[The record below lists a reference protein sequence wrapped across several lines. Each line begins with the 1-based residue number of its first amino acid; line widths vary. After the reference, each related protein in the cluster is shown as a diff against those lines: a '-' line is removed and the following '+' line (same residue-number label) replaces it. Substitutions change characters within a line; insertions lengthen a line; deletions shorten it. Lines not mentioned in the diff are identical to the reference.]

1 MKAISFGAGTL
12 LLFILLSGCG
22 AVKTD
27 REWALLEEATAGYT
41 DERIFWEQSGE
52 DKAKIEEEI
61 DRVLRDNVL
70 TRNEAVGVALI
81 NNRALQSAFEEIGIS
96 KADLVQAGLFHNPG
110 LGMLFRF
117 PFDGDGTN
125 IEMEGSFVLPD
136 LWQMPFRRKVAAA
149 QMDVTIMRVSQV
161 VLDTL
166 MEVKLAYEKV
176 YYLNLERDEVQK
188 MLEKS
193 KEISKETEKRRN
205 FGFMSD
211 LEVYLSQ
218 SLASR
223 VEMDLAGTEA
233 EINIAR
239 AHLDRILDIGLEHSD
254 YEIEG
259 DVNELP
265 EMPDLNA
272 ALQYALEHRPD
283 VQIARL
289 RIKEAERA
297 LRLEKIRILK
307 HLDLSASYEKD
318 AEGSEVFGP
327 GVDLQIPIFDQNRAS
342 VAKFSYML
350 RKAER
355 NLQAL
360 EGQIKEEIAVDLERV
375 RLYRTKTMTYRE
387 KTIPLNQKAIEYAEE
402 WVGAMQLS
410 RLYLL
415 ETQKELLQSQKDYL
429 EALIELR
436 HAFLDLEL
444 HSGGNLP

>member
-1 MKAISFGAGTL
+1 MRTISFGAGTL
-12 LLFILLSGCG
+12 LLLILLSGCG

-27 REWALLEEATAGYT
+27 REWARLEEATADFT
-41 DERIFWEQSGE
+41 DQRILWEQSDE
-52 DKAKIEEEI
+52 DEAKIEEEI
-61 DRVLRDNVL
+61 NRVLKDNVL
-70 TRNEAVGVALI
+70 TRNEAVEIVLI

-96 KADLVQAGLFHNPG
+96 RADLVQAGLFHNPS

-125 IEMEGSFVLPD
+125 IELEGGFALSD

-149 QMDVTIMRVSQV
+149 QMDVTIMRVSKV

-193 KEISKETEKRRN
+193 EEISKETEKRRN

-218 SLASR
+218 SLVSR

-239 AHLDRILDIGLEHSD
+239 AHLDRVLGIGLKHPD
-254 YEIEG
+254 YEIEEDG
-259 DVNELP
+259 NELP

-272 ALQYALEHRPD
+272 ALQYALDHRPD

-289 RIKEAERA
+289 RIKESERA
-297 LRLEKIRILK
+297 LRLEKTRILK
-307 HLDLSASYEKD
+307 YLDLSASYEKD
-318 AEGSEVFGP
+318 GEGSEAFGP

-342 VAKFSYML
+342 IAKLSYMV

-355 NLQAL
+355 DLQAL
-360 EGQIKEEIAVDLERV
+360 EGQIKEEIAVDLERI
-375 RLYRTKTMTYRE
+375 RLYKTKTMTYQE
-387 KTIPLNQKAIEYAEE
+387 KTIPLNQKAIEYVEE

-429 EALIELR
+429 EALMELR
-436 HAFLDLEL
+436 HTFLDLERHL
-444 HSGGNLP
+444 GGSLP